1 MPLEVGSVASH
12 AVLDDNNHDTQRRQ
26 RLGSLPLLCT
36 VSNSDN
42 QQTTPMMLSDTEETL
57 TATDKAATIGS
68 STDHN
73 TASIPTAERTNDPQ
87 LGEGMDEH
95 SAAFNTVMDATE
107 DDAYNGA
114 CWKVVRNK
122 RRARNAAALEA
133 ASLLKTDSDNPLT
146 KPRPSGT
153 TRLLPLPFRDEK
165 VVLRPLGGLRLD
177 KWPKPTLATAL
188 WAAAGVSPN
197 ALLQVQELSLG
208 QRTYPVSS
216 YLAAPDDSCKG
227 IVPGLEP
234 GTTSDTLVEEM
245 QVTGIQILQAR
256 MMGQTNIALV
266 TFEGFRVPRFVRFL
280 GAELRCYPHRP
291 RHPVCK
297 TCLKLG
303 HRADHCPTPDLIIC
317 EQCGIDN
324 PMPSHPC
331 SPRCKS
337 CGGDHATTD
346 PKCPRRQR
354 QSLNRSWVK
363 KAIDGERRQMTAST
377 HAAPSS
383 ATTHAPETSKKSG
396 RSRSKTRS
404 RARSKTRTKS
414 KSRSRSRSQ
423 STSARIQEKRP
434 TTPASQASPSPY
446 KKALLSK
453 PATSTATPEHQQP
466 RASDNSNAM
475 AAPREV
481 SFEQG
486 PAQLT
491 PPHPPHHNTFRPSP
505 PPNTSTDP
513 FPEIARLRRDMEA
526 RHAQMHAQLDAA
538 IESTNARIQAAI
550 DNVRQE
556 SLALRKEIIAVIQAS
571 EERTHSLF
579 AELVSRFDS
588 VAPLPNP
595 QAMRPQPPLTGAR
608 RTHPYS
614 RPTTSSHDDDG
625 VP

>member
-1 MPLEVGSVASH
+1 
-12 AVLDDNNHDTQRRQ
+12 
-26 RLGSLPLLCT
+26 
-36 VSNSDN
+36 
-42 QQTTPMMLSDTEETL
+42 MLSDTEETL

-68 STDHN
+68 STYHN

-87 LGEGMDEH
+87 LGEVMDED
-95 SAAFNTVMDATE
+95 SAAFNTVTDATE
-107 DDAYNGA
+107 DNAYSGA

-133 ASLLKTDSDNPLT
+133 ASLLKTDSENPLT
-146 KPRPSGT
+146 KPRPSWT
-153 TRLLPLPFRDEK
+153 KRLPPLPFRDEK
-165 VVLRPLGGLRLD
+165 VVLRPLGSLRLD
-177 KWPKPTLATAL
+177 QWPRPTLATAL
-188 WAAAGVSPN
+188 WAAAGVSPSDRKN
-197 ALLQVQELSLG
+197 LILRTRPQHNLAVISTPSSHVADALLQVQELSLG

-234 GTTSDTLVEEM
+234 GTTSHTLVEEM
-245 QVTGIQILQAR
+245 QATGIQILQAR

-266 TFEGFRVPRFVRFL
+266 TFEG
-280 GAELRCYPHRP
+280 LREQSYAATAPDSRSA
-291 RHPVCK
+291 K
-297 TCLKLG
+297 
-303 HRADHCPTPDLIIC
+303 RASNWDFPTPHLAIC

-354 QSLNRSWVK
+354 QPFNRSW
-363 KAIDGERRQMTAST
+363 
-377 HAAPSS
+377 
-383 ATTHAPETSKKSG
+383 
-396 RSRSKTRS
+396 
-404 RARSKTRTKS
+404 
-414 KSRSRSRSQ
+414 
-423 STSARIQEKRP
+423 EKRP

-446 KKALLSK
+446 KEALLGK
-453 PATSTATPEHQQP
+453 PATSTATRDHQQP
-466 RASDNSNAM
+466 RASDNSNDM

-491 PPHPPHHNTFRPSP
+491 PPHPPPHNTYRPSP
-505 PPNTSTDP
+505 PPNTNTDP

-579 AELVSRFDS
+579 AEPF
-588 VAPLPNP
+588 
-595 QAMRPQPPLTGAR
+595 
-608 RTHPYS
+608 
-614 RPTTSSHDDDG
+614 
-625 VP
+625 

>member
-1 MPLEVGSVASH
+1 
-12 AVLDDNNHDTQRRQ
+12 
-26 RLGSLPLLCT
+26 
-36 VSNSDN
+36 
-42 QQTTPMMLSDTEETL
+42 MLSDTEETL

-87 LGEGMDEH
+87 LGEGMDED
-95 SAAFNTVMDATE
+95 SAAFNTVTDATE

-122 RRARNAAALEA
+122 RRARNAAAPEA
-133 ASLLKTDSDNPLT
+133 ASLLKTDSENPLT

-153 TRLLPLPFRDEK
+153 TRLPPLPFGDEK

-188 WAAAGVSPN
+188 WAAAGVIPSDRKNFILRTRPEQN
-197 ALLQVQELSLG
+197 LAVISTPSSHVADALLQVQELSLG

-234 GTTSDTLVEEM
+234 GTTSHTLVEEM
-245 QVTGIQILQAR
+245 QATGIQILQAR

-266 TFEGFRVPRFVRFL
+266 TFEGLRVPRFVRFL

-291 RHPVCK
+291 RQPVCK
-297 TCLKLG
+297 TCLILG

-354 QSLNRSWVK
+354 QPFNRSWVK
-363 KAIDGERRQMTAST
+363 KAIDDERRQITAST
-377 HAAPSS
+377 DAAPSS
-383 ATTHAPETSKKSG
+383 ATTHASETSKK
-396 RSRSKTRS
+396 T
-404 RARSKTRTKS
+404 
-414 KSRSRSRSQ
+414 
-423 STSARIQEKRP
+423 RIQEKRP

-453 PATSTATPEHQQP
+453 PATSTATPDHQQP

-475 AAPREV
+475 AAPR
-481 SFEQG
+481 
-486 PAQLT
+486 
-491 PPHPPHHNTFRPSP
+491 
-505 PPNTSTDP
+505 
-513 FPEIARLRRDMEA
+513 EA

-608 RTHPYS
+608 RTEPYS

>member
-1 MPLEVGSVASH
+1 
-12 AVLDDNNHDTQRRQ
+12 
-26 RLGSLPLLCT
+26 
-36 VSNSDN
+36 
-42 QQTTPMMLSDTEETL
+42 MMLSDTEETL

-256 MMGQTNIALV
+256 MMG
-266 TFEGFRVPRFVRFL
+266 
-280 GAELRCYPHRP
+280 AELRCYPHRP

-423 STSARIQEKRP
+423 STSARIQEK
-434 TTPASQASPSPY
+434 TPYYPGI
-446 KKALLSK
+446 
-453 PATSTATPEHQQP
+453 TSIP
-466 RASDNSNAM
+466 
-475 AAPREV
+475 
-481 SFEQG
+481 
-486 PAQLT
+486 
-491 PPHPPHHNTFRPSP
+491 
-505 PPNTSTDP
+505 
-513 FPEIARLRRDMEA
+513 
-526 RHAQMHAQLDAA
+526 
-538 IESTNARIQAAI
+538 
-550 DNVRQE
+550 
-556 SLALRKEIIAVIQAS
+556 IAVQEGTTKQTGNFNSYPGAS
-571 EERTHSLF
+571 AATGLGQQQCHGGTSGEYKNQRKKDDTWDLIGKKLGLSGAECRKQWQYLRDKFLMEIRTIEKAKSGSAAKQKKLWSHFQMLSFLRGLPQSGQMPHGGNNSVPRSGIPSL
-579 AELVSRFDS
+579 LT
-588 VAPLPNP
+588 NHG
-595 QAMRPQPPLTGAR
+595 PQPAR
-608 RTHPYS
+608 GSILCHPTPRKPY
-614 RPTTSSHDDDG
+614 
-625 VP
+625 